1 MDRNGRLKGMER
13 NKREKEAVGIRRAKE
28 ENVGGRGMGVHEY

>member
-1 MDRNGRLKGMER
+1 MERMER